1 MQPIRDLRD
10 GDVPTYA
17 APPRPETLCPGS
29 PGTSSITSPQRRKR
43 KYIQRSRIKA
53 SHIDAG
59 EREESRTVDQYESIH
74 VADFL
79 SSVLGCV
86 LHVENKTVVASLS
99 VIIPVADA
107 QCGPGDFHTDV
118 FPIPASIEVVD
129 AADPWAQFFHS
140 GRIDVQK
147 GIETPGTGSA
157 PLLSAASARLGEQA
171 MVTVKKKQ
179 LVFDAAVDELALL
192 QIPRDHLVDTLPYR
206 LQLWVRAG
214 PAIAEI
220 SLAALEV
227 IYVVSG
233 DRKADPRL
241 ASRPPFCP
249 CYNLAS

>member
-1 MQPIRDLRD
+1 MLIVDTIIQQGVDPLDFRAYLIQRVRGGDDLDPALRLLVLLLNLALCGAPVQRSEALHENAC
-10 GDVPTYA
+10 GDDSLSGVYA
-17 APPRPETLCPGS
+17 QHDPVLSYRRLLE
-29 PGTSSITSPQRRKR
+29 RRKR

-86 LHVENKTVVASLS
+86 QHVENKTVVASLS
-99 VIIPVADA
+99 VIFPVADA

-129 AADPWAQFFHS
+129 AADPWAQFFDS

-171 MVTVKKKQ
+171 MVM
-179 LVFDAAVDELALL
+179 
-192 QIPRDHLVDTLPYR
+192 
-206 LQLWVRAG
+206 
-214 PAIAEI
+214 
-220 SLAALEV
+220 
-227 IYVVSG
+227 
-233 DRKADPRL
+233 
-241 ASRPPFCP
+241 
-249 CYNLAS
+249 